1 MIRPSDLLLTL
12 SIAVAGLF
20 ATSCSSPE
28 RYSNDRRHDGPAAHP
43 VDMRGETIFFAGD
56 LRVEAT
62 VTRGLPRRA
71 RGGEAGESR
80 RSGGGHRRGGGGM
93 ERPSGGYGG
102 DQGDEGQGRPMREP
116 QMSAPPLTLAMKFA
130 NLSAHPIEVLIHD
143 VKSDLG
149 NFAVRPESLQIAP
162 GQEAE
167 VDPMV
172 SQLGVVAAEI
182 PVTIVLRS
190 NGKTETQV
198 LEVKDTLKTTQKE

>member
-1 MIRPSDLLLTL
+1 
-12 SIAVAGLF
+12 
-20 ATSCSSPE
+20 
-28 RYSNDRRHDGPAAHP
+28 
-43 VDMRGETIFFAGD
+43 
-56 LRVEAT
+56 
-62 VTRGLPRRA
+62 
-71 RGGEAGESR
+71 
-80 RSGGGHRRGGGGM
+80 
-93 ERPSGGYGG
+93 
-102 DQGDEGQGRPMREP
+102 
-116 QMSAPPLTLAMKFA
+116 MSAPPLTLAMKFA